1 MKNTA
6 ILFGLTILL
15 IFSACKDKSVAQEIV
30 VLSPQEFYNAT
41 ANKDIQL
48 VDVRTAEEFGEGH
61 LAHAANIDVLEDDFS
76 SKVKSLDPNQPVYVY
91 CRSGKR
97 SEKASSILKGLGFKE
112 VYDMEGG
119 YLNWE
124 SKGFQ
129 AKN

>member
-30 VLSPQEFYNAT
+30 VLSPQEFYDAT
-41 ANKDIQL
+41 ANKNIQL
-48 VDVRTAEEFGEGH
+48 LDVRTSKEFGEGH
-61 LAHAANIDVLEDDFS
+61 LENATNVDVLEDDFS
-76 SKVKSLDPNQPVYVY
+76 AKVKDLNHDQPVYVY

-119 YLNWE
+119 YLQWE
-124 SKGFQ
+124 SDGFQ